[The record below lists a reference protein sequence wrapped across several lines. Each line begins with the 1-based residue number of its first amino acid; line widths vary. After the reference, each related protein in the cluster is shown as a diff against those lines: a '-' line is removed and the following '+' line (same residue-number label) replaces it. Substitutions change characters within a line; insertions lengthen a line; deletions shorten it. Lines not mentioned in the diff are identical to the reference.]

1 MAQLGAP
8 VARPVFLQGLAGRI
22 FGVYFAAEAA
32 SRHRIA
38 YLYLPPFAEEMN
50 RSRRTAALHA
60 RALAALGIPVLVLDP
75 YGTGDSE
82 GDFRDARWE
91 IWLDDVAV
99 AAEWLRREAQCSAVG
114 LWGLR
119 LGTLLA
125 VNAAVGLPDY
135 FRRLLLWQ
143 PVLDGRSMLTQFL
156 RIRVAAKL
164 QDSGPRETTN
174 GLRALLAAAGSIEVA
189 GYELGAELGRA
200 LDDLK
205 MESFALPVG
214 ARVDWL
220 EITATAG
227 ESPSPSAMRIVE
239 QWRARDVSV
248 TTAYV
253 SGEQFWS
260 VEEAAPATTLIE
272 ASARLVAR

>member
-32 SRHRIA
+32 SRRRIA

-50 RSRRTAALHA
+50 RSRRTATLHA

-82 GDFRDARWE
+82 GDFCDARWE

-125 VNAAVGLPDY
+125 VNAAVGLPDR

-143 PVLDGRSMLTQFL
+143 PVVDGRAMLTQFL
-156 RIRVAAKL
+156 RIRVAAAL
-164 QDSGPRETTN
+164 QDNGPRETTS
-174 GLRALLAAAGSIEVA
+174 GLRAELAATGSIEVA
-189 GYELGAELGRA
+189 GYELTADLARV
-200 LDDLK
+200 LDALK
-205 MESFALPVG
+205 MENFALSTDTQ
-214 ARVDWL
+214 VDWL
-220 EITATAG
+220 DIAATAG
-227 ESPSPSAMRIVE
+227 LSPAATRIVE
-239 QWRARDVSV
+239 QWRAQDVAV
-248 TTAYV
+248 TTTVV
-253 SGEQFWS
+253 SGEQFWA
-260 VEEAAPATTLIE
+260 VEEAAPAIALIE
-272 ASARLVAR
+272 ASARLVAA